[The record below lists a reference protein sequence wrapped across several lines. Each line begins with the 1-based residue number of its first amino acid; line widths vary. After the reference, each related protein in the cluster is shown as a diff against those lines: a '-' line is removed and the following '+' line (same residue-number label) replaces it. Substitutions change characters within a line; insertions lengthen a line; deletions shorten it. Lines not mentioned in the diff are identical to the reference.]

1 MADRLFQP
9 GPKSLD
15 RALVE
20 LFGVL
25 TFGASGAISTQD
37 CLGFSVARTGQGAW
51 TITLEDKYTELFGL
65 DATYLHAS
73 TLSGAKLEIV
83 AESVASAKTITC
95 KWVSDDTAG
104 GTFAAED
111 PASGAKVFIRVTL
124 RNTSAPRKGV

>member
-1 MADRLFQP
+1 MNRMTHD
-9 GPKSLD
+9 GPRSMD

-25 TFGASGAISTQD
+25 TFGAASIASQD
-37 CLGFSVARTGQGAW
+37 CLGFSVARTGQGAF
-51 TITLEDKYTELFGL
+51 TITLEDKFTSLFGV

-73 TLSGAKLEIV
+73 TLSGGKLELV
-83 AESVASAKTITC
+83 AVDLTGAKTITC

-111 PASGAKVFIRVTL
+111 PASGAKLYLRLTL
-124 RNTSAPRKGV
+124 RDSSVPRKGV